1 MKKITTTLVS
11 VVCAMFFGTMSA
23 NAYKSIV
30 INKADNTNIMVL
42 IESTMT
48 TSIAEGNLIVTS
60 SKGDVI
66 LPVAEVKN
74 WTFSTDE
81 DSENLWTDL
90 EKIDG
95 DATCVQLRDKIV
107 LNNLPDGSQIALFTA
122 NGKQICTASVNGS
135 YELSLNDL
143 PKGVYLLNYNRQT
156 IKIVIAQ

>member
-1 MKKITTTLVS
+1 MKKITTTLVL

-30 INKADNTNIMVL
+30 INKADNSNIMVL

-66 LPVAEVKN
+66 LPVGEVKN
-74 WTFSTDE
+74 WTFSIDD
-81 DSENLWTDL
+81 DSETLWTDL
-90 EKIDG
+90 EKINS
-95 DATCVQLRDKIV
+95 DATCVQLRDRIV
-107 LNNLPDGSQIALFTA
+107 LNNLPEGSQVTLFTA
-122 NGKQICTASVNGS
+122 NGKQLRTASVSGS

-143 PKGVYLLNYNRQT
+143 PQGVYLLNYNRQT
-156 IKIVIAQ
+156 LKIVSK